1 MKPTELMIGDW
12 VRNIPNENA
21 ERVMEIRKN
30 GVMLARDY
38 IIYDEDEI
46 EPIKLTPEILIQNKF
61 EARGDNCFTYTY
73 SYGWFLLT
81 VRCYVKVK
89 NCLLYIDQGDVRDFR
104 QGIKSEIKYVHE
116 LQQALRFC
124 KSTNEITI

>member
-1 MKPTELMIGDW
+1 MKPTDLMIGDW
-12 VRNIPNENA
+12 VWNIPIQNA

-46 EPIKLTPEILIQNKF
+46 EPIKLTPEILVQNKF
-61 EARGDNCFTYTY
+61 EARGNGCFTHTY
-73 SYGWFLLT
+73 SYGWFVQT

-89 NCLLYIDQGDVRDFR
+89 NCLLYIDYGDIRDFR
-104 QGIKSEIKYVHE
+104 QGVKLEIEHIHE
-116 LQQALRFC
+116 LQHALHAC
-124 KSTNEITI
+124 KTNITIDL